1 MKEKALRL
9 TSISKLVTSMVSYLG
24 LFPKTHKMV
33 VDENV
38 PIEQNVTVTFAN
50 GLIVLK
56 KWNNK
61 KIKDHLYG
69 KKDVWNN
76 DKTELTVPAG
86 KNSFTFDFTH
96 VFNTRYSTTTYPF
109 KNLELNYVLE
119 PGKKYQVKGVAK
131 SPGSFKGS
139 ELFMGIYDSTGGNT
153 LLKEWKIG
161 ET

>member
-1 MKEKALRL
+1 MEKALRL
-9 TSISKLVTSMVSYLG
+9 PSISEFVTSMATYLG
-24 LFPKTHKMV
+24 LIPKTHKMV
-33 VDENV
+33 VDENI
-38 PIEQNVTVTFAN
+38 PDEQNVTVTFAD
-50 GLIVLK
+50 GLIILK
-56 KWNNK
+56 TWNNK
-61 KIKDHLYG
+61 KIKDTLYG
-69 KKDVWNN
+69 EKDVWNIN
-76 DKTELTVPAG
+76 KTVLTVPAG
-86 KNSFTFDFTH
+86 DNSFTFDFTH

-119 PGKKYQVKGVAK
+119 PGKKYRVKGTAK